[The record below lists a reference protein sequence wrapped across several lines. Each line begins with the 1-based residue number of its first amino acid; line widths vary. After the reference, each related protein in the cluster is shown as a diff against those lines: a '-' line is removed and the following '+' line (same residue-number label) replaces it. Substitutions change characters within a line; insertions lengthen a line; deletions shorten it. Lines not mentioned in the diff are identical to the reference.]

1 MQSNRNKV
9 KYLRDT
15 AVESNAPFLVITETH
30 LKPHILS
37 AEVKI
42 DGYSLYRSDRGPD
55 KSHGGVA
62 IYLRDDLTGQLV
74 VAASNNMCE
83 TLAIKVKT
91 LNLLLIVVYRP
102 PNSTLECFEEAMNIC
117 QKAIDDVS
125 NADAKVKDI
134 LMMGDFNL
142 PCISWPSGKI
152 YDRQVGNKSK
162 EKQQA
167 EILVNH
173 VESNFMENQI
183 NTATRGK
190 NTLDLVFTN
199 NHKLVN
205 GYTTT
210 VNNKLSD
217 HHLLTIALNFSYNR
231 EIKNNKVSNPYTT
244 KVYEYKL
251 AEATEC
257 DWKRFD
263 RILGQISSNFEQET
277 SELDVEKKLEKM
289 YEHVERAT
297 KIIFQKKEAFEEK
310 EKAEEG
316 TLLKKPQNK
325 IPKRI
330 RELMRSKKK
339 LSSKILSSTSWQK
352 NYVTMTKLRKI
363 EEESDESYKAQRLKQ
378 EKEAIRCVK
387 RNPRYF

>member
-1 MQSNRNKV
+1 M
-9 KYLRDT
+9 
-15 AVESNAPFLVITETH
+15 
-30 LKPHILS
+30 
-37 AEVKI
+37 
-42 DGYSLYRSDRGPD
+42 
-55 KSHGGVA
+55 
-62 IYLRDDLTGQLV
+62 
-74 VAASNNMCE
+74 
-83 TLAIKVKT
+83 
-91 LNLLLIVVYRP
+91 
-102 PNSTLECFEEAMNIC
+102 
-117 QKAIDDVS
+117 
-125 NADAKVKDI
+125 
-134 LMMGDFNL
+134 
-142 PCISWPSGKI
+142 
-152 YDRQVGNKSK
+152 
-162 EKQQA
+162 
-167 EILVNH
+167 
-173 VESNFMENQI
+173 
-183 NTATRGK
+183 
-190 NTLDLVFTN
+190 
-199 NHKLVN
+199 N

-263 RILGQISSNFEQET
+263 RILEQISSNFEQET

-297 KIIFQKKEAFEEK
+297 KIVFQKKEAFEEK

-352 NYVTMTKLRKI
+352 NYVTMTNDLMFFI
-363 EEESDESYKAQRLKQ
+363 
-378 EKEAIRCVK
+378 
-387 RNPRYF
+387 NF